1 MQWAKPASGWT
12 MRFFLFLE
20 FRHVIAEL
28 KKNAIELY
36 LDTQKMGKI
45 YFNNAKMSEV
55 KKPVCR

>member
-1 MQWAKPASGWT
+1 

-36 LDTQKMGKI
+36 LDAQKMGKI
-45 YFNNAKMSEV
+45 YFKNAKMSKV